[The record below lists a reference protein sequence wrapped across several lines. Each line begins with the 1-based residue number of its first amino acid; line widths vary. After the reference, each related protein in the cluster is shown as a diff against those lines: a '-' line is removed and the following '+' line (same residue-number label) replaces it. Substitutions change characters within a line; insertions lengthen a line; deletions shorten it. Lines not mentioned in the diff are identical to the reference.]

1 MKNYIN
7 KRCYCVSAG
16 VSNLICTFLIV
27 SGAIFSSPERVL
39 EAAEAVELPY
49 PVTSFG
55 SVLIGDHLYIY
66 GGHRG
71 RPHKYH
77 ADSTS
82 GEFQRI
88 SLTSQKAS
96 WDPLPGDTPA
106 QGTRMVGW
114 KNRILRVGGMQ
125 PRNSRDEDWNLV
137 SLDEYKCWDK
147 ETSSWKSLKPMPK
160 GRSSHE
166 AVVAGDTLYVAGGWF
181 LNGDSEDAEWFS
193 EMFSIDLSSDD
204 AQWESHPQP
213 FVKRAIA
220 SGLLGDSIVFI
231 GGMDE
236 YDNVSDT
243 VDIYNTQSRSW
254 VKGPQVPET
263 PNNRMKSFGAAAASH
278 NGSLYLSDHSGNIYK
293 LSSPQSEWEKVG
305 ALENPRFFHRIE
317 FDSLGELIVVGG
329 ASRQLGQ
336 FNSIE
341 FVSLAN

>member
-1 MKNYIN
+1 MN
-7 KRCYCVSAG
+7 KRCYCDCSG
-16 VSNLICTFLIV
+16 VNNLICILLMV
-27 SGAIFSSPERVL
+27 SGMVLSVPDRSL

-55 SVLIGDHLYIY
+55 SVLIGGNLYIY

-71 RPHKYH
+71 KPHKYH

-88 SLTSQKAS
+88 SLAGPEAS
-96 WDPLPGDTPA
+96 WEALAGDTPA

-114 KNRILRVGGMQ
+114 NNRIIRVGGMQ
-125 PRNSRDEDWNLV
+125 PRNNSDEDWNLV
-137 SLDEYKCWDK
+137 SLDEYKCWDD
-147 ETSSWKSLKPMPK
+147 ESSSWKSLKSMPK

-166 AVVAGDTLYVAGGWF
+166 AVVAGNTLYVAGGWY

-193 EMFSIDLSSDD
+193 EMYSIDLSSDD
-204 AQWESHPQP
+204 AQWETHPQP

-220 SGLLGDSIVFI
+220 SGVSGDSIIFV

-243 VDIYNTQSRSW
+243 VDIYNIKAGTW
-254 VKGPQVPET
+254 IKGPQVPQT
-263 PNNRMKSFGAAAASH
+263 PDNRMKSFGAAAASH
-278 NGSLYLSDHSGNIYK
+278 NGFLYLSDHSGNIYK
-293 LSSPQSEWEKVG
+293 LSSTHSEWEKVG

-317 FDSLGELIVVGG
+317 FDTHGELIVVGG

-341 FVSLAN
+341 FVSLTN